1 VKQRAITQVEV
12 DSLGRLLVRPWAESD
27 AIYEYIYRE
36 ANGLRWDKEKHSFCA
51 YEPSRW
57 GHEEL
62 LRHIAA
68 TLRGSFGEDLR
79 ITEQTTW
86 VGVSPELHARLRQ
99 ALSPGQA
106 LS

>member
-1 VKQRAITQVEV
+1 VKERAISRFEI
-12 DSLGRLLVRPWAESD
+12 DASGRLLVRPLAVSD

-51 YEPSRW
+51 YEPACW
-57 GHEEL
+57 EPEEL

-68 TLRGSFGEDLR
+68 TVRGSFDEDLR

-86 VGVSPELHARLRQ
+86 VGVSPELQARLRQ
-99 ALSPGQA
+99 AMSQGRA
-106 LS
+106 SS